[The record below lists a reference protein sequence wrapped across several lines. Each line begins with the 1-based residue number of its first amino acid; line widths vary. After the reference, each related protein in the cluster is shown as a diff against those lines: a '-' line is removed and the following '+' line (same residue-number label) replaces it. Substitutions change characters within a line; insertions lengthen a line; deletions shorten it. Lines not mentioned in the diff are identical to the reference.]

1 MGTPDLDPLEV
12 AKPTETRT
20 FEYDDLGRVI
30 KTTQNSRSHY
40 GKAKFGKSRYLGET
54 AEREFKYDGLD
65 RLVKVIFEDDSE
77 MEYFYDQEGNVI
89 ETRETASSGSPK
101 VTQFS
106 YYGDNR
112 LYQVK
117 YVRSGGDQVFTYT
130 YDPGGRPLTLTYPTS
145 TGIVAHF
152 SGPSSEPGWDGNG
165 QLKHLRYVKGGVDIR
180 RFAFSYDDA
189 GNRITQ
195 LDVTPAKATSWAY
208 GYDWL
213 DRLETVKKAEAA
225 TVGALGALQLVSV
238 YEYDAA
244 DNRIEFQVPNLDPD
258 LTETF
263 SYSFDDA
270 DNILSIS
277 KTIGT
282 GSPSVIET
290 FTSDADGN
298 LKTRISGGVTTTYVW
313 DDFNRLAAISTSDG
327 SKKQSHT
334 FGVSGFRR
342 KKKDKNDVET
352 TEYAESLTTAV
363 AKNSAETVTY
373 LMGHQILGFER
384 ASDGAMFWYVTDSLS
399 SVRDVVNSS
408 GTVVASYEFA
418 EYGQR
423 ISSSES
429 GVSSQK
435 TFVGGLS
442 VQDEVADTGLMMTGH
457 RFYDPSLGRFLSR
470 DPIGFAGGLNLYQ
483 YANSS
488 PLRFVDPAGLQ
499 TGTAVDVIKM
509 ASDIARSYAAR
520 VSAAEAAAAAASA
533 ASDGP
538 LPVGDAVALLI
549 LLRAMSGGHDLDPE
563 ALNNAFLGKH
573 NAIQRPLWREIENRR
588 RPLA

>member
-1 MGTPDLDPLEV
+1 M
-12 AKPTETRT
+12 
-20 FEYDDLGRVI
+20 
-30 KTTQNSRSHY
+30 
-40 GKAKFGKSRYLGET
+40 
-54 AEREFKYDGLD
+54 
-65 RLVKVIFEDDSE
+65 
-77 MEYFYDQEGNVI
+77 
-89 ETRETASSGSPK
+89 
-101 VTQFS
+101 
-106 YYGDNR
+106 
-112 LYQVK
+112 
-117 YVRSGGDQVFTYT
+117 
-130 YDPGGRPLTLTYPTS
+130 
-145 TGIVAHF
+145 
-152 SGPSSEPGWDGNG
+152 
-165 QLKHLRYVKGGVDIR
+165 
-180 RFAFSYDDA
+180 
-189 GNRITQ
+189 
-195 LDVTPAKATSWAY
+195 
-208 GYDWL
+208 
-213 DRLETVKKAEAA
+213 
-225 TVGALGALQLVSV
+225 
-238 YEYDAA
+238 
-244 DNRIEFQVPNLDPD
+244 PNLDPD

-429 GVSSQK
+429 GVSSQ
-435 TFVGGLS
+435 LS
-442 VQDEVADTGLMMTGH
+442 TL
-457 RFYDPSLGRFLSR
+457 
-470 DPIGFAGGLNLYQ
+470 
-483 YANSS
+483 NSS
-488 PLRFVDPAGLQ
+488 KRER
-499 TGTAVDVIKM
+499 TGKRKA
-509 ASDIARSYAAR
+509 
-520 VSAAEAAAAAASA
+520 
-533 ASDGP
+533 
-538 LPVGDAVALLI
+538 
-549 LLRAMSGGHDLDPE
+549 
-563 ALNNAFLGKH
+563 
-573 NAIQRPLWREIENRR
+573 
-588 RPLA
+588 